1 MTFLT
6 QNALI
11 FINRNIIFVFYSG
24 EKEMFMI
31 LVSTSENDTAE
42 TVCSSL
48 SRAGYEPKR
57 ASSANEALLLIKEN
71 IFDMLILDSELSDID
86 GYELSRTLRT
96 GGYNAP
102 IIIVSS
108 REAGQ
113 ALRLSLISGADDCIL
128 KPVDREF
135 LMLRVFSLMRRAHL
149 CTRLSLRIGG
159 ITLDYRS
166 MTVTK
171 DGTHVSLKPK
181 EFKLLYKLLSEP
193 GRIFSRREL
202 FEDIWGPF
210 SNSTEVTVNVH
221 INRLR
226 NHFRTDAG
234 FEIVT
239 VRGIGYKANVRSVR
253 SF

>member
-1 MTFLT
+1 
-6 QNALI
+6 
-11 FINRNIIFVFYSG
+11 
-24 EKEMFMI
+24 MFMI
-31 LVSTSENDTAE
+31 LVSTAENDIAE
-42 TVCSSL
+42 AVCSSL

-57 ASSANEALLLIKEN
+57 ASSANEALLLINEN
-71 IFDMLILDSELSDID
+71 VFDMLILDSELSDTD
-86 GYELSRTLRT
+86 GYKLTRVLRD
-96 GGYNAP
+96 GNCRIP
-102 IIIVSS
+102 IIILSS
-108 REAGQ
+108 LEAGQ

-128 KPVDREF
+128 KPVDREI

-149 CTRLSLRIGG
+149 CTRLSLSIGG

-171 DGTHVSLKPK
+171 NGTHIPLKPM

-193 GRIFSRREL
+193 ERIFSRREL

-210 SNSTEVTVNVH
+210 SNSTEATVNVH

-226 NHFRTDAG
+226 NHFRTDTD

-239 VRGIGYKANVRSVR
+239 VRGIGYKTMVRSVR